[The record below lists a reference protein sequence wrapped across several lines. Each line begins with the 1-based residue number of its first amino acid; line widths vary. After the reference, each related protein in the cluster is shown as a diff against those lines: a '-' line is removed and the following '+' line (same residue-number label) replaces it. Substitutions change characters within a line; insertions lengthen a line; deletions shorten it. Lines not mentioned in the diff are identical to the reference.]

1 MENVEDHINRIHN
14 KIQLMLKHLAALEK
28 ENEQQ
33 GKDILRLRQQ
43 KEAFDIQVKNLQEQ
57 NYILKA
63 ATNNMNEVDKTAL
76 EQSINKYVRDID
88 KCIGL
93 LSD

>member
-1 MENVEDHINRIHN
+1 MDNIQDHINRIHN
-14 KIQLMLKHLAALEK
+14 KLQLMLKHMAALEK
-28 ENEQQ
+28 ENEQHK
-33 GKDILRLRQQ
+33 KDVQRLRLL
-43 KEAFDIQVKNLQEQ
+43 KEAQEIQVKNLQQQ

-63 ATNNMNEVDKTAL
+63 ATNKMSEADKIAL

-93 LSD
+93 LSE

>member
-1 MENVEDHINRIHN
+1 
-14 KIQLMLKHLAALEK
+14 MLKHIAALEK
-28 ENEQQ
+28 ETEQQ
-33 GKDILRLRQQ
+33 KKDILRLRQQ
-43 KEAFDIQVKNLQEQ
+43 KEDCEVQVKNLQDQ

-63 ATNNMNEVDKTAL
+63 ATGSMSDAEKTAF

-93 LSD
+93 LSE